1 MRWSGLLVS
10 ALVAFGAVTT
20 VRAQVIYNEFVQGD
34 LSDDRFAPTAFVLME
49 GSNILLGLMAGAQG
63 PTVDLDY
70 YSITIPAGMQLD
82 QIILIEYFSQ
92 DPVAFLAIQP
102 GPIFP
107 DDPLTVQP
115 EDLMGWTHL
124 EVGQVGLD
132 VLAIMGMQGQG
143 FTPPLPAG
151 VYTFWAQQLGEPT
164 DYTLDFVVTPAPSS
178 MAILG
183 AACGVVARR
192 RRRA

>member
-1 MRWSGLLVS
+1 MRWRGLLAIVVLS
-10 ALVAFGAVTT
+10 AAAGA
-20 VRAQVIYNEFVQGD
+20 RAQVIYNEFVQGD
-34 LSDDRFAPTAFVLME
+34 ISDDRFSPTALVLSE
-49 GSNILLGLMAGAQG
+49 GSNILLGFMAGAQG

-70 YSITIPAGMQLD
+70 FSITIPAGLQLD
-82 QIILIEYFSQ
+82 QIILTEYFSQ

-107 DDPLTVQP
+107 NDPLTVEP
-115 EDLMGWTHL
+115 GDLMGWTHL

-132 VLAIMGMQGQG
+132 VLAVMGTQGQG
-143 FTPPLPAG
+143 FIPPLPAG

-164 DYTLDFVVTPAPSS
+164 DYTLDFVVTPAPGS
-178 MAILG
+178 AALLG
-183 AACGVVARR
+183 AGGVFARR

>member
-1 MRWSGLLVS
+1 MRRIGLLAIVVLN
-10 ALVAFGAVTT
+10 AAAGA
-20 VRAQVIYNEFVQGD
+20 RAQVIYNEFVQGD
-34 LSDDRFAPTAFVLME
+34 ISDNRFAPTALVLSE
-49 GSNILLGLMAGAQG
+49 GSNILLGFMAGAQG

-70 YSITIPAGMQLD
+70 FSITIPAGLQLD
-82 QIILIEYFSQ
+82 QIILTEYFSQ

-107 DDPLTVQP
+107 NDPLTVEP
-115 EDLMGWTHL
+115 GDLMGWTHL

-132 VLAIMGMQGQG
+132 VLAIMGTQGQG

-164 DYTLDFVVTPAPSS
+164 DYTLDFVVTPAPGS
-178 MAILG
+178 
-183 AACGVVARR
+183 AALLAAGGVIVLR

>member
-1 MRWSGLLVS
+1 MRRIGLLAIVVLS
-10 ALVAFGAVTT
+10 AAAGA
-20 VRAQVIYNEFVQGD
+20 RAQVIYNEFVQGD
-34 LSDDRFAPTAFVLME
+34 ISDNRFAPTALVLSE
-49 GSNILLGLMAGAQG
+49 GSNILLGFMAGAQG

-70 YSITIPAGMQLD
+70 FSITIPAGLQLD
-82 QIILIEYFSQ
+82 QIILTEYFSQ

-107 DDPLTVQP
+107 NDPLTVEP
-115 EDLMGWTHL
+115 GDLMGWTHL

-132 VLAIMGMQGQG
+132 VLAIMGTQGQG

-164 DYTLDFVVTPAPSS
+164 DYTLDFVVTPAPGS
-178 MAILG
+178 
-183 AACGVVARR
+183 AALLAAGGVFVLRR
-192 RRRA
+192 RRD

>member
-1 MRWSGLLVS
+1 MRWRGLLAIVVLS
-10 ALVAFGAVTT
+10 AAAGA
-20 VRAQVIYNEFVQGD
+20 RAQVIYNEFVQGD
-34 LSDDRFAPTAFVLME
+34 ISDDRFLPTALVLSE
-49 GSNILLGLMAGAQG
+49 GSNILLGFMAGAQG

-70 YSITIPAGMQLD
+70 FSITIPAGLQLD
-82 QIILIEYFSQ
+82 QIILTGYFSQ

-107 DDPLTVQP
+107 NDPLTVEP
-115 EDLMGWTHL
+115 GDLMGWTHL

-132 VLAIMGMQGQG
+132 VLAIMGTQGQG
-143 FTPPLPAG
+143 FIPPLPAG

-164 DYTLDFVVTPAPSS
+164 DYTLDFVVTPAPGS
-178 MAILG
+178 AALLG
-183 AACGVVARR
+183 AGGVFACR

>member
-1 MRWSGLLVS
+1 MRWRGLLAIVVLS
-10 ALVAFGAVTT
+10 AAAGA
-20 VRAQVIYNEFVQGD
+20 RAQVIYNEFVQGD
-34 LSDDRFAPTAFVLME
+34 ISDDRFLPTALVLSE
-49 GSNILLGLMAGAQG
+49 GSNILLGFMAGAQG

-70 YSITIPAGMQLD
+70 FSITIPAGLQLD
-82 QIILIEYFSQ
+82 QIILTEYFSQ

-107 DDPLTVQP
+107 NDPLTVEP
-115 EDLMGWTHL
+115 GDLMGWTHL

-132 VLAIMGMQGQG
+132 VLAIMGTQGQG
-143 FTPPLPAG
+143 FIPPLPAG

-164 DYTLDFVVTPAPSS
+164 DYTLDFVVTPAPGS
-178 MAILG
+178 AALLG
-183 AACGVVARR
+183 AGGVFACR